1 MGGKSIP
8 GCLSGCTWDPNFSR
22 RALVCHCHEPLQ
34 LLSPQYESL
43 NQWLGNNTRTP
54 LCTEHTE
61 GREKEPENRMLSQI
75 TEVCPAW
82 GLKMSRVC
90 GDRQPEVCLHE
101 DRGASWEILIL
112 RRSES
117 GHCGLDLL
125 GTKSELRERRE
136 AHIHHGICHP
146 DSSLIQSGKDNTSG
160 TALGT
165 P

>member
-1 MGGKSIP
+1 MSVTAMNHCSFSALSMRVSINGWVTTQGPRCALSTLKGERKSLRTE
-8 GCLSGCTWDPNFSR
+8 CSAR
-22 RALVCHCHEPLQ
+22 
-34 LLSPQYESL
+34 SL
-43 NQWLGNNTRTP
+43 
-54 LCTEHTE
+54 
-61 GREKEPENRMLSQI
+61 K
-75 TEVCPAW
+75 VCPAW